1 MRTVKRWLDQ
11 TGPGHLEAALRASGN
26 ARYSLASDD
35 RLMLPIEEVATLLHV
50 SVALLK
56 RQHLA
61 NPGDYPAERIGVLW
75 RIPRAWV
82 EAKTAWPREVRS

>member
-1 MRTVKRWLDQ
+1 LSADATAVQQCEPLS
-11 TGPGHLEAALRASGN
+11 AADR
-26 ARYSLASDD
+26 
-35 RLMLPIEEVATLLHV
+35 RLMLPIEEVAALLDV

-61 NPGDYPAERIGVLW
+61 NPDEYPAQRIGVLW

-82 EAKTAWPREVRS
+82 EARTAWPREVR

>member
-1 MRTVKRWLDQ
+1 MR
-11 TGPGHLEAALRASGN
+11 EAALTAN
-26 ARYSLASDD
+26 AFAVQGREALSPADQ
-35 RLMLPIEEVATLLHV
+35 RLMLPIEEVAYLLDV

-61 NPGDYPAERIGVLW
+61 DPQNYPAERVGVLW

-82 EAKTAWPREVRS
+82 EHKARWPRSTS